1 MSVYVL
7 TEVGWEYDDNYYYKT
22 GGGLPRLV
30 FSDLEI
36 AEDHRM
42 ELERSRVRLFKNDY
56 FDYLEAFRYGGDMTS
71 HVIEKMNSGPQSD
84 MLKELIKFKGE
95 QISFL
100 KDIKDYSDSELDFII
115 EFFEIQFYEIVEVE
129 FAA

>member
-36 AEDHRM
+36 AKDHRM

-56 FDYLEAFRYGGDMTS
+56 FDYLEGFRYGLDMAK
-71 HVIEKMNSGPQSD
+71 HIIEKMSSGPQSD

-115 EFFEIQFYEIVEVE
+115 EFFEIKFYEVIEVE